1 MKEEANVESV
11 ISKGSTV
18 DEAVRLGLEKLQT
31 TRDQVSIEVI
41 QTEKKTNARL
51 AFTRSGRENHK
62 N

>member
-31 TRDQVSIEVI
+31 TRDVLEVI
-41 QTEKKTNARL
+41 HSIRT
-51 AFTRSGRENHK
+51 K
-62 N
+62 NGGYDDSII

>member
-41 QTEKKTNARL
+41 QTEKNECSACFHKK
-51 AFTRSGRENHK
+51 RS
-62 N
+62 

>member
-41 QTEKKTNARL
+41 QTCICDSRGNL
-51 AFTRSGRENHK
+51 YFSI
-62 N
+62 